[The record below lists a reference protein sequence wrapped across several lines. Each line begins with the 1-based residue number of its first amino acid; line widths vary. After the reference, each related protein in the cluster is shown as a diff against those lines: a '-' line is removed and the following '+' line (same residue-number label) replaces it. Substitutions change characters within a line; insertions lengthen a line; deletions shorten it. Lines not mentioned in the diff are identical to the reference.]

1 MSSIEENIAT
11 LSHAILDE
19 AEADAQRIL
28 ADAHAKADAI
38 RQRAQEQAAAE
49 RKEILDRATQESER
63 IRGQAMATAQLKAR
77 TLQLE
82 HREQLLQSVF
92 VSARKDL
99 SSVLKWSEYDTI
111 ARRLLSEA
119 LVQLG
124 ASAVKIH
131 TDATTAKYLSDSVVA
146 EVSKEQNVQVEVA
159 DALAKGSGVLAETT
173 DGHLQYENTLED
185 RLNRLENELRS
196 PVYHI
201 LIGEAL

>member
-11 LSHAILDE
+11 LSDAILEE
-19 AEADAQRIL
+19 AKADAQRIL

-63 IRGQAMATAQLKAR
+63 IRGQAMATAQLRAR

-82 HREQLLQSVF
+82 HREQLLHSVF
-92 VSARKDL
+92 VAARKDL

-119 LVQLG
+119 IVQLG
-124 ASAVKIH
+124 ANAVKIH
-131 TDATTAKYLSDSVVA
+131 TDATTATYLPAKVVA
-146 EVSKEQNVQVEVA
+146 DISKEMNVQIEVA
-159 DALAKGSGVLAETT
+159 DALGKGSGVLAETT

-201 LIGEAL
+201 LIGETL